1 MGSAENT
8 AKYRLRHP
16 EKIQEYKEWR
26 RDSGA
31 EAIYRKKY
39 RYSTIRGWAQTVIDR
54 LRNPSNQWKFFINI
68 QDVIEQYRKQKGR
81 CALTGMKMTLS
92 APAWSPTR
100 PSLDRIDNKRGY
112 HKDNIR
118 LVWTWVNIARGAWS
132 DEQLIKIC
140 RVIARK
146 KEI

>member
-1 MGSAENT
+1 MAKTAAERQ
-8 AKYRLRHP
+8 ADYRLRHP
-16 EKIQEYKEWR
+16 DRIAEYKLRIKMDGSWNEYR
-26 RDSGA
+26 RN
-31 EAIYRKKY
+31 RKFTLK
-39 RYSTIRGWAQTVIDR
+39 GWATAAIDR
-54 LRNPSNQWKFFINI
+54 MRSSPWVFSVESSDLIDLWRS
-68 QDVIEQYRKQKGR
+68 QKGK

-92 APAWSPTR
+92 APGWSPTR
-100 PSLDRIDNKRGY
+100 PSVDRIDNKRGY

-118 LVWTWVNIARGAWS
+118 LVWTWVNVARGAWS